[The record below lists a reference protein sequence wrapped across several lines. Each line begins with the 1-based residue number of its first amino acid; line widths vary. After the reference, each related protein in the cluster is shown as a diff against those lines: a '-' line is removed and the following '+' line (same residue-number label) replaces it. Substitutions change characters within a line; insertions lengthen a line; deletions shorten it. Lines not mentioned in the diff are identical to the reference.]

1 VENQIKIIECPRDA
15 MQGIHEFI
23 PTELKIN
30 YINQLLKCGFDTID
44 FGSFVSS
51 KAIPQ
56 MRDTAEVLSKLD
68 LSNTRSKLL
77 AIIANERG
85 AEDACS
91 FDEISY
97 VGYPFSVSEEF
108 QKRNTNSTIEET
120 LKRVEIVQN
129 KTLNSNKKLVI
140 YLSMGFGNPYGE
152 HWSPELVLSW
162 SERLVNLFGIEII
175 AISDTIGSAKKED
188 ISFLFKT
195 LIPSIPQVEFGA
207 HMHVRPDKAYEVIEA
222 AFDAGCNRFDGA
234 LRGFGGCPMA
244 KDDLTGNM
252 PTELLLDFFS
262 DNEIEL
268 NINREEFNQALNL
281 STTVF

>member
-1 VENQIKIIECPRDA
+1 

-207 HMHVRPDKAYEVIEA
+207 HMHVRTDKAYEVIEA

-244 KDDLTGNM
+244 KDDLTGNL
-252 PTELLLDFFS
+252 PTELLLDFFL

>member
-1 VENQIKIIECPRDA
+1 

-91 FDEISY
+91 FNEISY

-222 AFDAGCNRFDGA
+222 AFDAGCNRFDVA

-252 PTELLLDFFS
+252 PTELLLDFFL